1 MFYDV
6 TGTDPNVAIAL
17 YSIWIVF
24 GKNRKICCDVSRPSS
39 HQSEPMKINHFQV
52 LLASAAILGAG
63 VLAEALKPRQLL
75 ASTQAAPN
83 LETSIPRDFGEW
95 HLVPNIGLVT
105 PSDPGAYV
113 RNELEQ
119 RIYSQELARGYA
131 DAAGNVVMFL
141 VAYGPV
147 QNYRLKSHLPEV
159 CYGAAGFRVS
169 AKNVIEVS
177 YLKDAPPSSVSRVVA
192 EREGRFEPIT
202 YWMKVGGDVVTGVF
216 DRQIARMKYGL
227 EGVIPDGALIRVSTV
242 GLSETASYQLQDKFV
257 HDLLSALSAKDRKF
271 FTG

>member
-1 MFYDV
+1 
-6 TGTDPNVAIAL
+6 
-17 YSIWIVF
+17 
-24 GKNRKICCDVSRPSS
+24 
-39 HQSEPMKINHFQV
+39 MKINLFQV

-63 VLAEALKPRQLL
+63 VLAETLKPRQLL

-83 LETSIPRDFGEW
+83 LEMTVPKDFGEW
-95 HLVPNIGLVT
+95 HLVPSIGLVT
-105 PSDPGAYV
+105 PSDPGYV
-113 RNELEQ
+113 QNELEQ
-119 RIYSQELARGYA
+119 RIYSQEIARGYT
-131 DAAGNVVMFL
+131 DAAGNIIMFL

-169 AKNVIEVS
+169 AKIVNQVS
-177 YLKDAPPSSVSRVVA
+177 YLKDAPPLTVSRVVA
-192 EREGRFEPIT
+192 EKEGRFEPIT
-202 YWMKVGGDVVTGVF
+202 YWMKVGDDIATGVF

-227 EGVIPDGALIRVSTV
+227 EGIIPDGALIRVSTI
-242 GLSETASYQLQDKFV
+242 GLSEAASFKLQDKFV